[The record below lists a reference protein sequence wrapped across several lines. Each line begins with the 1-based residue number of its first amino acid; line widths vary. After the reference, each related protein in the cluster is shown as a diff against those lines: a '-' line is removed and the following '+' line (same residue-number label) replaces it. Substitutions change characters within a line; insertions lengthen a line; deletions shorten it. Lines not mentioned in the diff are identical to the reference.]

1 MFDSIIYDFDG
12 TLCDT
17 YPIFADIALEL
28 LHEYGLN
35 DDRER
40 VLKNFKVN
48 ATYALRQYDWGIG
61 LDLIQSRFKSRRKEL
76 LKTHKPIEGAEE
88 ILRYAILKN
97 KKNYIYTH
105 TGSFVYDILDMWGF
119 RELFHG
125 FVDGDMNFP
134 AKPAPDALNYLIG
147 KYSIEKSRALMVG
160 DRDIDILAG
169 RNAGIS
175 GCIFDEGGYYSD
187 FRCRFR
193 ISRLSELKQII

>member
-17 YPIFADIALEL
+17 YPIFTNITLEL
-28 LHEYGLN
+28 LHKYGFD

-40 VLKNFKVN
+40 VLKNLKLNVG
-48 ATYALRQYDWGIG
+48 YALRQYHWEVGMEE
-61 LDLIQSRFKSRRKEL
+61 LQQMLKSRRAEL
-76 LKTHKPIEGAEE
+76 IAEHKPIEGAEE

-105 TGSFVYDILDMWGF
+105 TGGLVYEILDMWGM
-119 RELFHG
+119 RDLIHG
-125 FVDGDMNFP
+125 FIDGDMNFP
-134 AKPAPDALNYLIG
+134 LKPAPDALNYLIG

-187 FRCRFR
+187 FRCEFR